1 MFESKVIVKK
11 FHNRYELSPYEKC
24 KWDKETRT
32 KSGTAPNLDDSFCVF
47 EKVMLPKIGLRT
59 IKKDKLELYDKEKK
73 TLYLPLNTLKTC
85 IQETKTIIITKYWTE
100 LKRI

>member
-1 MFESKVIVKK
+1 MGGC
-11 FHNRYELSPYEKC
+11 YEKS

-59 IKKDKLELYDKEKK
+59 VKKDKLELYDKEKK
-73 TLYLPLNTLKTC
+73 TLYLPTWGEADVDTGAKKGFD
-85 IQETKTIIITKYWTE
+85 IDQ
-100 LKRI
+100 